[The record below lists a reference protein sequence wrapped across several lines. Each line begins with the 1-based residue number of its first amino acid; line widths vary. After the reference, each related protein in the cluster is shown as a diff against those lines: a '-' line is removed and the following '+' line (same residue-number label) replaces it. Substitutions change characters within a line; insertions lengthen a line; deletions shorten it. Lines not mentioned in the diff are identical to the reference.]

1 MFQKIKSR
9 YLLPYILICRYQ
21 DLVSDIELLGRY
33 STVLEVRLSP
43 TTYRM
48 SPDTSY
54 FNKGFIFITLH
65 ILFYF
70 ITSSTSCMPLAV
82 GRARPSLDDDM
93 GVLLPT
99 LPPSN
104 ALPPINKCQFIVFDK
119 ELALVSPPAV
129 DVDVCLL
136 NTPITYRAKSLIS
149 SLCRLSQVESK

>member
-9 YLLPYILICRYQ
+9 YLLPYILICHYQ

-33 STVLEVRLSP
+33 STVWHRPRGTTMVRLSP

-54 FNKGFIFITLH
+54 FNKGFIFITHTL
-65 ILFYF
+65 
-70 ITSSTSCMPLAV
+70 PLAV

-129 DVDVCLL
+129 DVDVCRPVKYADHISRQVSHLFSL
-136 NTPITYRAKSLIS
+136 PIVS
-149 SLCRLSQVESK
+149 SRKQMM

>member
-1 MFQKIKSR
+1 MPKKSLAR
-9 YLLPYILICRYQ
+9 CPVL
-21 DLVSDIELLGRY
+21 Y
-33 STVLEVRLSP
+33 STVLEVRLPP
-43 TTYRM
+43 TTYTM

-129 DVDVCLL
+129 DVDVRLL
-136 NTPITYRAKSLIS
+136 NYGDRKSRKVSHLIS
-149 SLCRLSQVESK
+149 LLTVWSRK

>member
-1 MFQKIKSR
+1 
-9 YLLPYILICRYQ
+9 
-21 DLVSDIELLGRY
+21 
-33 STVLEVRLSP
+33 
-43 TTYRM
+43 
-48 SPDTSY
+48 
-54 FNKGFIFITLH
+54 
-65 ILFYF
+65 
-70 ITSSTSCMPLAV
+70 MPLAV

-129 DVDVCLL
+129 DVDVCLS